1 MQLVRYTTG
10 SGPTLGVR
18 ADNGIYSLADL
29 PAGEPSFRDLT
40 NRSYLDQLETA
51 VDNGTLSVVA
61 EDAANLLAPVLRPGK
76 IVCAGLNYRD
86 HAEEQDEEIPEVPL
100 LFSKA
105 PTTVTNPGSPIVHPG
120 GEEQVDYEVELA
132 VVIGQTAKGV
142 TEAKAQE
149 YVAGYTALNDVSGR
163 NAQFSDGQFFRGKS
177 YDTFSPMGPTLAVGA
192 EFDPHAVDVETRVG
206 GEVRQSSNTD
216 QFIFDVNELIAYISD
231 GMTLRPGDVIST
243 GTPGGVGIFSE
254 PPELLEPGMTCEVEI
269 EGIGTLANPVVES

>member
-29 PAGEPSFRDLT
+29 PAGEPSYRDLT
-40 NRSYLDQLETA
+40 NQSYLDQLETA

-76 IVCAGLNYRD
+76 IVCAGLNYLD

-142 TEAKAQE
+142 TEAEAQE

-192 EFDPHAVDVETRVG
+192 EFDPHAVDVETRVE